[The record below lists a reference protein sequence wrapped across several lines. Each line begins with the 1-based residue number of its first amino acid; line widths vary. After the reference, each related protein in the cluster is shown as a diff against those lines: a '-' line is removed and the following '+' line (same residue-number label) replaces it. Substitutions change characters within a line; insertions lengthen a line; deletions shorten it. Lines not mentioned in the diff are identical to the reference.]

1 VKNNRSYVY
10 LVGAGP
16 GDPGLI
22 TVKGMACIKKADVIV
37 YDRLVN
43 SRLLEYA
50 SKDAELIYVGKSP
63 DRHTLRQEEINSLLV
78 AKASENKIVTRLK
91 GGDPFVF
98 GRGGEEA
105 LELVNNNISFEI
117 VPGITSAI
125 AVPAYAGIPVTHRG
139 LTSNL
144 AFITGNEDPTKE
156 DTDIDWQ
163 KISTGI
169 GTLVFLM
176 GMANLPKIVQK
187 LIENG
192 RLPETPVAL
201 IRWGTLP
208 EQTTITSTLKDIVN
222 KAEESKFKNPAIII
236 VGEVVSLRDELSWVE
251 KRPLWGQR
259 VLVTRS
265 RNQASVFSEMIN
277 DLGGE
282 PIEFPTIDIV
292 PPDDY
297 TPLDMAITRVTEFD
311 WIIFTSVNAVQ
322 SFYERLLLN
331 KMDFRQLNGIRICAI
346 GPKTKEALENYG
358 LLVDYVPGE
367 YRAEAIIE
375 KMQSENLNGKKI
387 LLPRADIARKILPE
401 SLKSLG
407 ADVEEVV
414 AYKTVNGDGKVDE
427 VRNLLIN
434 NKITIITFTSSS
446 TVKNFVSMFNKD
458 ELPKLLQGVKLAS
471 IGPITTNTAVE
482 LGLDITVE
490 ASEYTLDGLLQAI
503 LVS

>member
-1 VKNNRSYVY
+1 MKNNRSYVY

>member
-1 VKNNRSYVY
+1 MKNKKAYVY

-22 TVKGMACIKKADVIV
+22 TVKGMECIKKADVLV

-43 SRLLEYA
+43 PSLLDHA
-50 SKDAELIYVGKSP
+50 SKNAELIYVGKSP
-63 DRHTLRQEEINSLLV
+63 ERHTLSQEEINSLLV

-105 LELVNNNISFEI
+105 LELVKNKIPFEI

-139 LTSNL
+139 LTSNA

-156 DTDIDWQ
+156 DTDIDWA

-176 GMANLPKIVQK
+176 GMANLPKIVEK
-187 LIENG
+187 LMEHG
-192 RLPETPVAL
+192 RSPDTPVAL

-208 EQTTITSTLKDIVN
+208 EQVTLTAALKDIVQ
-222 KAEESKFKNPAIII
+222 KAEENKFKNPAIII
-236 VGEVVSLRDELSWVE
+236 VGEVVSLREELKWVE

-265 RNQASVFSEMIN
+265 RDQASIFSKMIQ

-282 PIEFPTIDIV
+282 PIEFPTIDIIQ
-292 PPDDY
+292 PDDY
-297 TPLDMAITRVTEFD
+297 TPLDKAIAAIEDFD
-311 WIIFTSVNAVQ
+311 WIIFTSVNGVQ
-322 SFYERLLLN
+322 AFYERLLLK
-331 KMDFRQLNGIRICAI
+331 KMDFRQLKGVRICAI
-346 GPKTKEALENYG
+346 GPKTREELEKYG

-375 KMQSENLNGKKI
+375 KMQGENLKGKKI

-401 SLKSLG
+401 SLKAMG
-407 ADVEEVV
+407 ADVHEVT
-414 AYKTVNGDGKVDE
+414 AYKTVKGNGQLNNVKD
-427 VRNLLIN
+427 LLVNKKIN
-434 NKITIITFTSSS
+434 IITFTSSS
-446 TVKNFVSMFNKD
+446 TVKNFISMFDKN
-458 ELPKLLQGVKLAS
+458 ELPELLKGIKLAS
-471 IGPITTNTAVE
+471 IGPITTRTAVE
-482 LGLDITVE
+482 LGLSIDIE
-490 ASEYTLDGLLQAI
+490 AAEYTLDGLLQAI